1 MTTNT
6 DMQRMTPLASLV
18 DQLQDIARE
27 QLPAPRTCRVE
38 LWDDGDY
45 NIVISHSQ
53 GDDASQGISYD
64 VTTGDVVWKF
74 RKNGEWV
81 VDEDAEEGDGYGTP
95 YVREFEESETQ
106 RIATIDPPVELQ

>member
-27 QLPAPRTCRVE
+27 QLPAPRACRVE

-64 VTTGDVVWKF
+64 VTTGDVMWKY
-74 RKNGEWV
+74 RKN
-81 VDEDAEEGDGYGTP
+81 
-95 YVREFEESETQ
+95 SE
-106 RIATIDPPVELQ
+106 